1 MNALDYF
8 PDLPVIEDQS
18 NTDDQS
24 SASTLSAVNET
35 AIIFKNRE
43 SDRQLINDTW
53 KKTFVDHYNGQQIF
67 EAIRTTKADER
78 VAVSK
83 RSLLHL

>member
-18 NTDDQS
+18 NTNDES
-24 SASTLSAVNET
+24 STSTLSAVNET
-35 AIIFKNRE
+35 AIIFENRE
-43 SDRQLINDTW
+43 SDRQLIKDTW
-53 KKTFVDHYNGQQIF
+53 KKVFVDRFTGQQIF
-67 EAIRTTKADER
+67 AAIQATKAGEP